1 LSNPSVISSLEGLL
15 DRYAIG
21 SIAARTGESEES
33 ITRGLPRAF
42 AVILSGIFDKSSDPE
57 SSRKIFELI
66 VNVPAGSLR
75 ESTIGNIALG
85 GFGAAPLFDGGER
98 LLSAVFGSKERS
110 GAEATLQ
117 NRQVSAGAAARLLHM
132 AAAMVLGVLAKRVIE
147 DRIPFPR
154 FAGFMS
160 NEVDQLTNY
169 LPASGEGGAS
179 VSDRSKKS
187 ADWLLAACAL
197 TALLLGGIWYLHG
210 GAGKKYTA
218 DDLQTTAVNTDTG
231 SARTIR
237 PPGSGPFVTRKLPDG
252 AALEVPENGTEA
264 RLLDSIGNPVSPGEE
279 TTWIDFDRLSFDP
292 GSALPRTESEE
303 QLRNVAAI
311 LQSYPNVR
319 LKIGSFT
326 DNTGDVKASA
336 RLSDN
341 RAQAVK
347 RELIAMGVDA
357 GRLEAEG
364 LGDRR
369 PIAKDTTK
377 PGRAKNRRISLRVL
391 PI

>member
-1 LSNPSVISSLEGLL
+1 MSNPSVISSLEGLL

-33 ITRGLPRAF
+33 ITRGLPSAF
-42 AVILSGIFDKSSDPE
+42 AVILRGIFDRSSDPE

-85 GFGAAPLFDGGER
+85 GSGAAPLFDGGER

-117 NRQVSAGAAARLLHM
+117 NRQVSAGAAARLLQM

-169 LPASGEGGAS
+169 LPASGEGDAC

-210 GAGKKYTA
+210 GAGKTYTA
-218 DDLQTTAVNTDTG
+218 DDLQTSAVNTDTG
-231 SARTIR
+231 SARTFR
-237 PPGSGPFVTRKLPDG
+237 PPGSGPFVMRKLPDG

-264 RLLDSIGNPVSPGEE
+264 RLLDSIGNPVSRGGE

-311 LQSYPNVR
+311 LQSYPNIR

-326 DNTGDVKASA
+326 DKTGDVKASA

-357 GRLEAEG
+357 GRLAAEG
-364 LGDRR
+364 MSDRR
-369 PIAKDTTK
+369 PIANDTTK